1 MGAAASPKRKQPVAK
16 YMVVGIV
23 ILAIAAVIMAWIDE
37 SGVGQPFIQALN
49 NVRLGR

>member
-1 MGAAASPKRKQPVAK
+1 MTTPKQRQPVAK
-16 YMVVGIV
+16 YAVVGIV
-23 ILAIAAVIMAWIDE
+23 ILAVAAIIMAWIDE